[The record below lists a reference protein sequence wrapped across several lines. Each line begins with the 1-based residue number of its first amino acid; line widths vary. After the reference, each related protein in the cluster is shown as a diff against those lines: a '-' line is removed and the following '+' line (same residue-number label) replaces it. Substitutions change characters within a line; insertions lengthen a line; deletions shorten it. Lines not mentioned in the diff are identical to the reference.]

1 MNRNDTNRINI
12 LGKLIQG
19 ATNEIISLSEN
30 GDSMNT
36 YYAINIENRTVFDED
51 TDFKKLEERC
61 QKSNLSSIA
70 ICNLKSM
77 LKK

>member
-1 MNRNDTNRINI
+1 MNRNDTNRINF
-12 LGKLIQG
+12 LGKQIQS
-19 ATNEIISLSEN
+19 ATNEIISISEN
-30 GDSMNT
+30 GDTTNT
-36 YYAINIENRTVFDED
+36 YYAIDLINRSVFDED
-51 TDFKKLEERC
+51 TDFKRIEERC